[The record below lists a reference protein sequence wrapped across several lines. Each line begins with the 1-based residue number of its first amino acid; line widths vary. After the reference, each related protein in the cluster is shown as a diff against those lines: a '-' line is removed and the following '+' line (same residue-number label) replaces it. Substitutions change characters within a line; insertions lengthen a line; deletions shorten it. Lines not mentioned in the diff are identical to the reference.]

1 MLGELWKLM
10 TLWRRLA
17 ISCRLCRMADGTDL
31 SNVRNIDWLTGPLLL
46 DPANQP
52 VHYVYNVVVVV
63 PAQWPKD

>member
-1 MLGELWKLM
+1 
-10 TLWRRLA
+10 
-17 ISCRLCRMADGTDL
+17 MADGTDL